1 MLSELPRKDSSD
13 SSPKYL
19 ACNVLL
25 APSLEQERLVFSC
38 NGLRSGGISA
48 ELDGD
53 SGEKGRRETS
63 ARQYLKL
70 HVGPMIRLPTLQAT
84 KEAAANNI
92 NAKRTIATVGVVD
105 FGDAVTFFVVG
116 IFIVGEYVES
126 RLSESSFGSELS
138 TLFHA
143 TGAQDTC
150 PQDASSLESVQSEI
164 QSHRLQPSI
173 LVFTVLHENFS
184 TLQRFTTQKP
194 AKQ

>member
-19 ACNVLL
+19 ACNMLL
-25 APSLEQERLVFSC
+25 APSLELERLVFSC

-53 SGEKGRRETS
+53 SGEKRRRETS
-63 ARQYLKL
+63 ARQYPKL
-70 HVGPMIRLPTLQAT
+70 HVGPMMRLPTLQAT

-92 NAKRTIATVGVVD
+92 NAKRTMATVGVVD
-105 FGDAVTFFVVG
+105 FGVALGFLVVG
-116 IFIVGEYVES
+116 ILIVGEYVES
-126 RLSESSFGSELS
+126 RLSESPFGSKLS

-143 TGAQDTC
+143 NGARDTF
-150 PQDASSLESVQSEI
+150 PQDASSLESAQSEI
-164 QSHRLQPSI
+164 QLHRLQASI
-173 LVFTVLHENFS
+173 SVFTVLQENFS

>member
-1 MLSELPRKDSSD
+1 M
-13 SSPKYL
+13 
-19 ACNVLL
+19 
-25 APSLEQERLVFSC
+25 FSC

-63 ARQYLKL
+63 ARQYPKL
-70 HVGPMIRLPTLQAT
+70 HVGPMMRLPTLQAT

-92 NAKRTIATVGVVD
+92 NAKRTMATVGVVD
-105 FGDAVTFFVVG
+105 FGVALGFLVVG
-116 IFIVGEYVES
+116 ILIVGEYVES
-126 RLSESSFGSELS
+126 WLKKSPS
-138 TLFHA
+138 TLFRA

-150 PQDASSLESVQSEI
+150 PQDASSLESAQSEI
-164 QSHRLQPSI
+164 QLHRLQASI

-194 AKQ
+194 AKQGKCYVIIRSYQLDWQILQNDTSPTLNYYVLCRPELV